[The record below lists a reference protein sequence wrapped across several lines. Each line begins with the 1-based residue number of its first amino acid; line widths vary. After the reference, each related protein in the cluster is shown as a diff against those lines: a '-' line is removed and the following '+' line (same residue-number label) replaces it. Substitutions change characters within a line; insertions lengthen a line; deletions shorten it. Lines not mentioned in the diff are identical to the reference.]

1 VTYRLHRELWIPRP
15 VESVFDFFSR
25 AENLGRI
32 TPEWLNFQMLT
43 PAEVEMK
50 AGTVLDYRLRVHGIP
65 VRWRTRIVEWDPP
78 YRFVEVQERG
88 PYKLW
93 RHTHR
98 FVRSGDGTTITDDVE
113 YALPFGIL
121 GALVNWLQVR
131 RDVKQIFDHRNQ
143 QIHWILPGSRG

>member
-1 VTYRLHRELWIPRP
+1 MHRELWIPQP
-15 VESVFDFFSR
+15 VEAVFDFFSR

-43 PAEVEMK
+43 PATVEMK
-50 AGTVLDYRLRVHGIP
+50 AGTLLDYRLRVHGIP

-78 YRFVEVQERG
+78 HGFVDVQERG

-93 RHTHR
+93 HHTHR
-98 FVRSGDGTTITDDVE
+98 FVASGSGTTMTDDVR

-131 RDVKQIFDHRNQ
+131 RDVNQIFDYRTE
-143 QIHWILPGSRG
+143 QIRWILPGSRG

>member
-43 PAEVEMK
+43 PPEVELK
-50 AGTVLDYRLRVHGIP
+50 AGTLLDYRLRIHGVP

-78 YRFVEVQERG
+78 HRFVDVQERG

-93 RHTHR
+93 HHTHR
-98 FVRSGDGTTITDDVE
+98 FVASGDGTTMTDDVE
-113 YALPFGIL
+113 YALPFGVL

-131 RDVKQIFDHRNQ
+131 RDVKQIFDHRGRQ
-143 QIHWILPGSRG
+143 VERIFR